1 MMILRR
7 TVLLGLTFVGLARA
21 CTRTSSSS
29 LPQASPTD
37 VSGSL
42 PPHCEAL
49 SLVWKT
55 QEEEIK
61 KLELKHAI
69 AEQRKQKEYVGADD
83 RWWFDT
89 DERRWSVT
97 RPFGPGGFDSTHWFT
112 VTCLVGETES
122 LSWQVDTRK
131 SEVSLVTKSS
141 ASKLGSP
148 SSGG

>member
-1 MMILRR
+1 M
-7 TVLLGLTFVGLARA
+7 LGLVFVGLSPA
-21 CTRTSSSS
+21 CTRRSSNSSS
-29 LPQASPTD
+29 TD

-61 KLELKHAI
+61 RLELKHTS
-69 AEQRKQKEYVGADD
+69 AEQRKQKEYVEADG

-97 RPFGPGGFDSTHWFT
+97 RPFGPGGVDSTHWFT
-112 VTCLVGETES
+112 VTYLPGATET
-122 LSWQVDTRK
+122 LSWEVDTRK
-131 SEVSLVTKSS
+131 LEVSLITNDS
-141 ASKLGSP
+141 ASLPYNPRLPQTGKYQL
-148 SSGG
+148 